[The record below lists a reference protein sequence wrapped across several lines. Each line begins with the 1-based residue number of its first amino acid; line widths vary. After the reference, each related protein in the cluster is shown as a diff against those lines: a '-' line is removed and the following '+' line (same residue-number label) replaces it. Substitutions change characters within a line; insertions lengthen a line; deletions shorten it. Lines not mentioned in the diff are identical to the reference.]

1 MVSNVYWFGKEQNRT
16 VKNIFWTVFLIIN
29 LNCLAMK
36 RMIFT
41 ALLIIVI
48 SAASFGRKLVAEG
61 KTFTAMGNFKI
72 ETADKPLV
80 VNGVSL
86 DTYVITYD
94 NSKMSVIVAIDK
106 DKKCRRYLTLSD
118 KLSVQYVC
126 YGTHFGIEKLSEKY
140 AKDGFKTSDAALNR
154 SAYFHQKVLVQ
165 GQNDPVTCM
174 KLIGAYYPELLNDL
188 ENVLAT
194 R

>member
-1 MVSNVYWFGKEQNRT
+1 
-16 VKNIFWTVFLIIN
+16 
-29 LNCLAMK
+29 MK
-36 RMIFT
+36 RMMLT

-80 VNGVSL
+80 INGVSL

-94 NSKMSVIVAIDK
+94 NSKMSVTIAIDK
-106 DKKCRRYLTLSD
+106 DRKCKRYLTISD

-126 YGTHFGIEKLSEKY
+126 YGTHFGIEKLNEKY
-140 AKDGFKTSDAALNR
+140 AKDGFKTSESSLNR

-165 GQNDPVTCM
+165 GQIDPITCM

-188 ENVLAT
+188 ENVLAS